1 MPSPKVR
8 VEPAETEAA
17 AWHARLGEPR
27 VSGETI
33 EAYFSWREKPG
44 NADAYRRVE
53 KAWAETGGLGNDPDI
68 AAAVE
73 AAMSRKGDGASK
85 ARDRRRL
92 FGVGAVC
99 ASVVLGLA
107 ALTLLQDRNVYQT
120 SVGETRVVQLADGS
134 SVRLDTAS
142 RMQVRFD
149 GDRRL
154 IDLEQ
159 GQALFTVAHDASR
172 PFVVSAGTAQVTAV
186 GTVFDVR
193 REKGEVRVTLVSGA
207 VDVSSEKRAVH
218 RLAAGH
224 QARVTGAGVGA
235 RAVDVAVETSWTE
248 GRIVLENAPL
258 TQAIAEVNRYLT
270 DKIELDAPGREA
282 ELVSGVFRAGDRDA
296 FVSAATTTLDLRASA
311 GKGGEVRLTAEK

>member
-8 VEPAETEAA
+8 VEPAETGAA

-33 EAYFSWREKPG
+33 EAFFSWREKPG

-73 AAMSRKGDGASK
+73 AAMSRKGDGADK

-107 ALTLLQDRNVYQT
+107 AWTLLQDRNVYQT

-159 GQALFTVAHDASR
+159 GQAFFTA
-172 PFVVSAGTAQVTAV
+172 AQVTAV

-296 FVSAATTTLDLRASA
+296 FVSAATTALDLRASA
-311 GKGGEVRLTAEK
+311 GKDGGVRLTAEK

>member
-1 MPSPKVR
+1 M
-8 VEPAETEAA
+8 
-17 AWHARLGEPR
+17 
-27 VSGETI
+27 
-33 EAYFSWREKPG
+33 
-44 NADAYRRVE
+44 
-53 KAWAETGGLGNDPDI
+53 
-68 AAAVE
+68 
-73 AAMSRKGDGASK
+73 
-85 ARDRRRL
+85 
-92 FGVGAVC
+92 
-99 ASVVLGLA
+99 
-107 ALTLLQDRNVYQT
+107 
-120 SVGETRVVQLADGS
+120 
-134 SVRLDTAS
+134 
-142 RMQVRFD
+142 
-149 GDRRL
+149 
-154 IDLEQ
+154 
-159 GQALFTVAHDASR
+159 
-172 PFVVSAGTAQVTAV
+172 TAV